1 MAQDIDWNKDKD
13 IWLQRRR
20 GLSFSMVVE
29 AIENGLLLDDIE
41 HPSPERAHQRVLVFK
56 VQGYAVAVPYVTDG
70 KTQFLKTMHFD
81 RDLNAKYGGKD
92 G

>member
-1 MAQDIDWNKDKD
+1 MLKDVEWSNEKDK
-13 IWLQRRR
+13 WLKRER

-29 AIENGLLLDDIE
+29 AIESGLLLDDIE

-56 VQGYAVAVPYVTDG
+56 VQGYAVAVPYVTNG
-70 KTQFLKTMHFD
+70 KTRFLKTMHFD
-81 RDLNAKYGGKD
+81 RELNAKYGGND